1 MKNRI
6 ILAGVVAC
14 ALALGGCLT
23 TIDAEIAKISDR
35 LAARCVELQ
44 ITANAVDLLA
54 PEKVRSAAADARAV
68 FDRFCAKP
76 PRTSADLLVAI
87 ADVIRAKQAVDAAKR
102 G

>member
-1 MKNRI
+1 MKSR
-6 ILAGVVAC
+6 LFAAGALAC
-14 ALALGGCLT
+14 ALYACQ
-23 TIDAEIAKISDR
+23 TIAIDGRIAEISDR

-44 ITANAVDLLA
+44 TAGLAVDLLA
-54 PEKVRSAAADARAV
+54 PERVRVAVSDARTV